1 METERGGEQG
11 GGQEGK
17 REKERQRERGRETE
31 REEGERDDFISP
43 SHSVASPQLPGVSCS
58 IVWNVGGP
66 HRKWVLCF
74 LSPSCWSGAEGCAAT
89 RLPDHGQQSVCVC
102 IQHVCVCDKE

>member
-1 METERGGEQG
+1 METERVREQG

-17 REKERQRERGRETE
+17 RERKRETE
-31 REEGERDDFISP
+31 WKTERRERERDYFISP

-58 IVWNVGGP
+58 IVWNVGVP

-74 LSPSCWSGAEGCAAT
+74 LSPSCRSGAEGCAAT
-89 RLPDHGQQSVCVC
+89 RLPDRGQQSVCVC
-102 IQHVCVCDKE
+102 ILHVCVGVCDK